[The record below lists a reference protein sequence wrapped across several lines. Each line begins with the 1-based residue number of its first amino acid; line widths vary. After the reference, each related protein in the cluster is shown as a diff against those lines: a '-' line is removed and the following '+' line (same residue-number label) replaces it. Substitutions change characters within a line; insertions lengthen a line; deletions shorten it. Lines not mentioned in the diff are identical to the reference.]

1 MPETIDLI
9 TRRAETRPTT
19 WDETALTVEA
29 VLSTGAPVQRR
40 DARGPYVERLDL
52 STLALSDLEGVPLLD
67 GHRQSGSEHVVGII
81 QSARREGDS
90 LVGVLRLSAADDAAN
105 IRAKVGEGTLRGV
118 SVGYA
123 VASFEDSTDA
133 QGQRVRTA
141 TAWRILEVS
150 LVAIPADP
158 SAKIRSH
165 EMPDTIEVPSD
176 DVVQTRSAIR
186 EIARTA
192 GLEPTWADEQIDNGA
207 DVTAARAAA
216 FEHLATRETPTIQ
229 TQRGPNPDQAV
240 IAERATEGLAARM
253 GGADPSDEARPYAN
267 MALIDH
273 ARAALQAAGVA
284 GLNTMSREE
293 ILHRALH
300 TTSDFP
306 NLLTA
311 SGNRVLMPAYQAA
324 ASPIKR
330 LARKVSAPDFRPLS
344 QLKIG
349 DFGKLDKV
357 GESGEIKS
365 TTTSE
370 TVEGYRLETFGRI
383 FGLSRQAIINDDL
396 NAFGRWASMMGTAA
410 AETETDQLISLLTE
424 NNGDGPVM
432 QETGNRLFNAD
443 HGNVANIASAEDG
456 DLNVATVSTARKA
469 MRVQKGLEGQNPI
482 NVTPRYLLVAPDLE
496 TRAEQLLAELRAN
509 TVDEQNP
516 FSGRLELMVEAR
528 LPETAWYVFADPAS
542 SPVLEYAY
550 LSSAQ
555 GPQLS
560 SRDGWEVLGREFRV
574 TLDYGCGAVDHRGAY
589 RNAGV

>member
-1 MPETIDLI
+1 MPETLDLV

-19 WDETALTVEA
+19 WNEEALTVEA

-40 DARGPYVERLDL
+40 DALGPYVERLDL
-52 STLALSDLEGVPLLD
+52 STLALSELEGVPLLD
-67 GHRQSGSEHVVGII
+67 GHRQSGSENVVGII
-81 QSARREGDS
+81 QSARREGEA

-105 IRAKVGEGTLRGV
+105 VRAKVGEGTLRGV

-123 VASFEDSTDA
+123 VSAFEDSTDSDT
-133 QGQRVRTA
+133 GQRVRTA

-165 EMPDTIEVPSD
+165 EMPDTIEVPSE
-176 DVVQTRSAIR
+176 DVVQTRTAIR

-216 FEHLATRETPTIQ
+216 FEHLANRETPTIQ
-229 TQRGPNPDQAV
+229 TQRGPNPDHAV
-240 IAERATEGLAARM
+240 IFERRVEGLAARM
-253 GGADPSDEARPYAN
+253 GGAEPSDEARPYAN
-267 MALIDH
+267 MALIDQ
-273 ARAALQAAGVA
+273 ARSSLQAAGVA

-324 ASPIKR
+324 SSPIKR
-330 LARKVSAPDFRPLS
+330 LARKTNAPDFRPLS

-349 DFGKLDKV
+349 EFGKLDKV
-357 GESGEIKS
+357 NESGEIKG

-370 TVEGYRLETFGRI
+370 TIEGYRLETFGRI

-396 NAFGRWASMMGTAA
+396 AALGRWASMMGQAA
-410 AETETDQLISLLTE
+410 AETEADQLISLITE
-424 NNGDGPVM
+424 SNGVGPVIK
-432 QETGNRLFNAD
+432 ETGNPLFDAD
-443 HGNVANIASAEDG
+443 HGNLASVAGAPSVDTLSA
-456 DLNVATVSTARKA
+456 ARLA
-469 MRVQKGLEGQNPI
+469 MRMQKGLGGDQPI
-482 NVTPRYLLVAPDLE
+482 NVTPKYLVIAPDLE
-496 TRAEQLLAELRAN
+496 TTAEKVLAELRAA

-528 LPETAWYVFADPAS
+528 LPETAWYVFADPATV
-542 SPVLEYAY
+542 PVLEYAY

-574 TLDYGCGAVDHRGAY
+574 TLDFGCGAVDYRGAY
-589 RNAGV
+589 RNAGA

>member
-1 MPETIDLI
+1 MPETLDLV

-19 WDETALTVEA
+19 WNEEALTVEA

-52 STLALSDLEGVPLLD
+52 STLALSELEGVPLLD
-67 GHRQSGSEHVVGII
+67 GHRQSGSENVVGII
-81 QSARREGDS
+81 QSARREGEA

-105 IRAKVGEGTLRGV
+105 VRAKVGEGTLRGV

-123 VASFEDSTDA
+123 VSAFEDSTDSDT
-133 QGQRVRTA
+133 GQRVRTA

-165 EMPDTIEVPSD
+165 EMPDIIEVPSE
-176 DVVQTRSAIR
+176 DVVQTRAAIR

-216 FEHLATRETPTIQ
+216 FEHLANRETPTIQ

-240 IAERATEGLAARM
+240 IAERAAEGLAARM
-253 GGADPSDEARPYAN
+253 GGAEPSEEARPFAN

-324 ASPIKR
+324 SSPIKM
-330 LARKVSAPDFRPLS
+330 LARKTSAPDFRPLS

-357 GESGEIKS
+357 NESGEIKS

-370 TVEGYRLETFGRI
+370 AIEGYRLETFGRI

-396 NAFGRWASMMGTAA
+396 NAFGRWASMMGQAA
-410 AETETDQLISLLTE
+410 AETEADQLISLLTE
-424 NNGDGPVM
+424 SNGVGPVI
-432 QETGNRLFNAD
+432 QETGNRLFDAN
-443 HGNVANIASAEDG
+443 HGNLASVAGAPSVDTLSA
-456 DLNVATVSTARKA
+456 ARLA
-469 MRVQKGLEGQNPI
+469 MRMQKGLGGDKPI
-482 NVTPRYLLVAPDLE
+482 NVTPKYLVVAPDLE
-496 TRAEQLLAELRAN
+496 TTAEKVLAELRAA

-528 LPETAWYVFADPAS
+528 LPETAWYVFADPATA
-542 SPVLEYAY
+542 PVLEYAY

-574 TLDYGCGAVDHRGAY
+574 TLDFGCGAVDYRGAY
-589 RNAGV
+589 RNAGA